1 MKDLL
6 AGRTRALL
14 VQPEFSKRSF
24 WNYAEVCRL
33 TGARYPAA
41 PLGLVTVAALLPQ
54 NWDIRLVDENTRP
67 LTPGHLEWA
76 DVVLVGSMLPQQAAA
91 RAIIERAHEAGKP
104 VVLGSPDPSEQPELY
119 DRADFLVLGEG
130 EVTVP
135 LFLADLD
142 RHAASGSYYSPEKAD
157 MSRAVVP
164 RFDLIRLR
172 DYTQVGV
179 QFSRGCPFNC
189 EFCDIIEL
197 FGRRPRTKSPE
208 QVLAELQTLYDLGYR
223 GNVDFVDDNLIGNK
237 PKALEV
243 LTAVAD
249 WSRHHHYPFY
259 FTTEASI
266 NLAREPELLRLMR
279 DCDFRYVFVGIE
291 SSEDTALARAGK
303 AQNRAVSVPGAVRT
317 LSDHGLIV
325 NGGFILGMDGESA
338 HAARNISG
346 LIEEAGICLAM
357 VGTLYALPRTRL
369 TRRLQQE
376 GRLFH
381 SGQKSINA
389 GVDIDQTS
397 TGLNFV
403 TDRPRTRIVADQ
415 AAVLRHIYD
424 PARYYDK
431 VLLTATSLR
440 PAYKHRVGF
449 GEALKL
455 ARGFLRVSARA
466 GRNRRTGLLYWKTLL
481 RVLVKN
487 PAALDVVVNLAAMYL
502 HLAEQSRYA
511 IGKLE
516 KTAGRISAFGEARYN
531 AMMLAGTTE
540 GGSDRTAANPARVAA
555 EQSDRTDRLMAM
567 AARVRLAPGSERRS
581 ASGKAERTRMKPEA
595 GTGVPEPDTTARNA
609 VLEPGGV
616 TK

>member
-14 VQPEFSKRSF
+14 VQPGFSKRSF
-24 WNYAEVCRL
+24 WNYTETCRL

-67 LTPGHLEWA
+67 LTAGNLEWA

-91 RAIIERAHEAGKP
+91 RAIIERAHKAGKP
-104 VVLGSPDPSEQPELY
+104 VVLGGPDPSGQPEQY
-119 DRADFLVLGEG
+119 GEADFLVLGEG

-135 LFLADLD
+135 RFLADLE
-142 RHAASGSYYSPEKAD
+142 RHAASGCYQSPEKAD
-157 MSRAVVP
+157 MARAVVP
-164 RFDLIRLR
+164 RFDLIRFR
-172 DYTQVGV
+172 DYIQVGI

-208 QVLAELQTLYDLGYR
+208 QVLAELEALYGLGYR
-223 GNVDFVDDNLIGNK
+223 GHIDFVDDNLIGNK

-243 LTAVAD
+243 LTAIAD
-249 WSRHHHYPFY
+249 WSRHRRHPFY

-291 SSEDTALARAGK
+291 SPEDSVLARANK
-303 AQNRAVSVPGAVRT
+303 TQNRAVPVPEAVRT
-317 LSDHGLIV
+317 LGSYGLIV
-325 NGGFILGMDGESA
+325 NGGFILGMDGESPDT
-338 HAARNISG
+338 ARNIAG
-346 LIEEAGICLAM
+346 LIEEAGICLSM
-357 VGTLYALPRTRL
+357 VGTLYALPRTQL
-369 TRRLQQE
+369 ARRLALE
-376 GRLFH
+376 GRLFDN
-381 SGQKSINA
+381 GQKAISA
-389 GVDIDQTS
+389 GIDIDQTS

-403 TDRPRTRIVADQ
+403 TDRPRADVVTDQ

-431 VLLTATSLR
+431 VLLTATGLR
-440 PAYKHRVGF
+440 PAYRHRVGF

-455 ARGFLRVSARA
+455 ARAFLRVSARA
-466 GRNRRTGLLYWKTLL
+466 GFSRRSGLLYWKTLL
-481 RVLVKN
+481 RVLLKN

-502 HLAEQSRYA
+502 HFAGQSRYA
-511 IGKLE
+511 IGRLE

-531 AMMLAGTTE
+531 AMMLAAARAPRAPGNPSFAART
-540 GGSDRTAANPARVAA
+540 GTAANRHRPAAA
-555 EQSDRTDRLMAM
+555 AAGQPGRTERRMAM
-567 AARVRLAPGSERRS
+567 AARARPAPGSDRRS
-581 ASGKAERTRMKPEA
+581 ARAENPPPGA
-595 GTGVPEPDTTARNA
+595 PGGTGW
-609 VLEPGGV
+609 
-616 TK
+616 